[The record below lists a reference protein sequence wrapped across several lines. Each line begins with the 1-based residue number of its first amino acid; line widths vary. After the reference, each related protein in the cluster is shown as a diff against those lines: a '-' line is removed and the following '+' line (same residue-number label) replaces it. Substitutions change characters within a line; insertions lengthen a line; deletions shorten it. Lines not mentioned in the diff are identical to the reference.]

1 MHLAPRPFKIGLDIA
16 LKNGLLSLEN
26 GQFLL
31 PKVDPCQSGPSGSSD
46 SIVCG
51 CIRDTYILQRK
62 CVKYLSTVLLIE
74 TMVMVRKLFVCDQRP
89 WHRQF
94 VDLPIKWKS
103 EDLFSLLHMNQY
115 LVEQGNFAFYIWL
128 RKITKLFVKKEK
140 QSQLS
145 NYHHGIRHDG
155 SHLTQLAEGGTF

>member
-1 MHLAPRPFKIGLDIA
+1 
-16 LKNGLLSLEN
+16 
-26 GQFLL
+26 
-31 PKVDPCQSGPSGSSD
+31 
-46 SIVCG
+46 
-51 CIRDTYILQRK
+51 
-62 CVKYLSTVLLIE
+62 
-74 TMVMVRKLFVCDQRP
+74 MVRKLFVCDQRP

-145 NYHHGIRHDG
+145 NYHHWIWHDG
-155 SHLTQLAEGGTF
+155 SHLTQVAVSKHVEFVLLSLDFDTVWTQCSTNYY